1 MPKKS
6 NCSRSVIARNAAK
19 VPRVIMNEGMRHQV
33 TKRPFSNPRS
43 IPVIRAIMTARG
55 AGRPVIWTSPP
66 VITAD
71 TPMMETHGQV
81 NDPTEKP
88 EGDTNGHKT
97 QRGNGEG
104 HVLKIERTPEGV
116 RHETEDQE

>member
-43 IPVIRAIMTARG
+43 IPVIRAIMIARG
-55 AGRPVIWTSPP
+55 AGKPVIWTSPP

-71 TPMMETHGQV
+71 TPMME
-81 NDPTEKP
+81 PTDKSMTP
-88 EGDTNGHKT
+88 QKSPKAIPMDTRPNVVMG
-97 QRGNGEG
+97 R
-104 HVLKIERTPEGV
+104 VMS
-116 RHETEDQE
+116 